1 MKKCIALFM
10 AVCLLGVCPCAWAD
24 YWNEGHSGTEADP
37 YVIDTNADLE
47 ALRDRVNDGT
57 ESGDMYYKL
66 TQNLTLSQYTTWSPI
81 GTTKNPFTG
90 HFDGNNLAA
99 SINIDTTSKGYNDK
113 VAGLFGNV
121 STLNGYAVK
130 NLSVGGKVKGRYS
143 SGVILQ
149 LNSGSVENCSFN
161 GTIEDDATMSSSEA
175 GGIVT
180 EMTGGTV
187 KNCSSSG
194 TFIFSHYTGY
204 QETLG
209 GIVGNMTGGSV
220 ENCTSNAD
228 LITPSAHVSSS
239 AGGIVGYAQM
249 ANFNEIKNCTF
260 SGSVSCGRYAGGIA
274 GYVSGGNLQNNS
286 VTGNAN
292 GQATISST
300 YASGGIAGRIGDS
313 TVLES
318 CDVASIVTV
327 EISGKTPEGAG
338 GIVGLMNASTVRNN
352 QSYATI
358 SGDISN
364 MGGVVGKLD
373 AASYTITNNRYSSA
387 EHGIGNNAQGVPSEE
402 GCIRVGPSI
411 AITTDS
417 LPDGVAENPYT
428 ATLATDSTSAVVWT
442 LTNGTSLPTGL
453 TLDRSAGTI
462 SGTPT
467 KAGDY
472 TFTVKASPATGAP
485 ATKDFKL
492 KIQEKGSSTI
502 TITTTSLPN
511 GTVNASYNA
520 VLSANTSNVTWS
532 VSSGSLPAGL
542 TLNSSTGAITGTP
555 TAAGTSTFTVRAV
568 SGSSSTTRQLSITI
582 NSGTTPTPTTITITT
597 TTLPEGIAGMSSKT
611 RAQIPLALA
620 MVRKRAN

>member
-1 MKKCIALFM
+1 
-10 AVCLLGVCPCAWAD
+10 
-24 YWNEGHSGTEADP
+24 
-37 YVIDTNADLE
+37 
-47 ALRDRVNDGT
+47 
-57 ESGDMYYKL
+57 
-66 TQNLTLSQYTTWSPI
+66 
-81 GTTKNPFTG
+81 
-90 HFDGNNLAA
+90 
-99 SINIDTTSKGYNDK
+99 
-113 VAGLFGNV
+113 
-121 STLNGYAVK
+121 
-130 NLSVGGKVKGRYS
+130 
-143 SGVILQ
+143 
-149 LNSGSVENCSFN
+149 
-161 GTIEDDATMSSSEA
+161 
-175 GGIVT
+175 
-180 EMTGGTV
+180 
-187 KNCSSSG
+187 
-194 TFIFSHYTGY
+194 
-204 QETLG
+204 
-209 GIVGNMTGGSV
+209 V

-228 LITPSAHVSSS
+228 LITPSAHAGGC

-260 SGSVSCGRYAGGIA
+260 SGNVSCIRYAGGIA
-274 GYVSGGNLQNNS
+274 GYVSGGNLLNNS

-292 GQATISST
+292 GQATISGN
-300 YASGGIAGRIGDS
+300 YVSGGIAGRIGDS

-352 QSYATI
+352 ESYATI

-417 LPDGVAENPYT
+417 LPDGVAESPYT

-453 TLDRSAGTI
+453 TLDRTAGTI

-532 VSSGSLPAGL
+532 VSSGSLPTGL

-597 TTLPEGIAGMSSKT
+597 TTLPEGIAGMSYSASLASNPSGATWTHTGNIPAGLVLDSSGRISGTPTVSGKFDFTATATYGTSSAVKSLSITISPLEITTSSLPSGRVYETYSQTLRSNGTGLTWSVSSGYLPSGLTLQSSSGLLSGTLT
-611 RAQIPLALA
+611 RAGEYTFTVSARNSYAEASKRFTVRVSGGSSGISGNDSGGGCDSIPALALILTA
-620 MVRKRAN
+620 LFALRKSRQ

>member
-1 MKKCIALFM
+1 
-10 AVCLLGVCPCAWAD
+10 V
-24 YWNEGHSGTEADP
+24 
-37 YVIDTNADLE
+37 
-47 ALRDRVNDGT
+47 
-57 ESGDMYYKL
+57 
-66 TQNLTLSQYTTWSPI
+66 
-81 GTTKNPFTG
+81 
-90 HFDGNNLAA
+90 
-99 SINIDTTSKGYNDK
+99 
-113 VAGLFGNV
+113 
-121 STLNGYAVK
+121 
-130 NLSVGGKVKGRYS
+130 
-143 SGVILQ
+143 
-149 LNSGSVENCSFN
+149 
-161 GTIEDDATMSSSEA
+161 
-175 GGIVT
+175 
-180 EMTGGTV
+180 
-187 KNCSSSG
+187 
-194 TFIFSHYTGY
+194 
-204 QETLG
+204 
-209 GIVGNMTGGSV
+209 
-220 ENCTSNAD
+220 
-228 LITPSAHVSSS
+228 
-239 AGGIVGYAQM
+239 
-249 ANFNEIKNCTF
+249 
-260 SGSVSCGRYAGGIA
+260 
-274 GYVSGGNLQNNS
+274 
-286 VTGNAN
+286 
-292 GQATISST
+292 
-300 YASGGIAGRIGDS
+300 SGGIAGRIGDS

-417 LPDGVAENPYT
+417 LPDGVAESPYT

-453 TLDRSAGTI
+453 TLDRTAGTI

-597 TTLPEGIAGMSSKT
+597 TTLPEGIAGMSYSASLASNPSGATWTHTGNIPAGLGLDSSGRISGTPTVSGKFDFTATATYGSSSAVKSLSITISPLEITTSSLPSGRVYETYSQTLRSNGTGLTWSVSSGYLPSGLTLQSSSGLLSGTLT
-611 RAQIPLALA
+611 RAGEYTFTVSARNSYAGASKQFTVRVSGGASGISGNDSGGGCNSLPALALILTA
-620 MVRKRAN
+620 LFALRKSKR